1 MLSKISD
8 SALSKI
14 SDSALPTISD
24 SVSVFKSLATCGT
37 HQATVYSRVGTEM
50 FVAVFPQKPYKKL
63 GRIFEIFNFAKKKYV
78 RVAGTTKGG
87 LYIIQKWLRKQ
98 GR

>member
-50 FVAVFPQKPYKKL
+50 FVAVFPQKSYKKL
-63 GRIFEIFNFAKKKYV
+63 GRIFEIFNFAKM
-78 RVAGTTKGG
+78 
-87 LYIIQKWLRKQ
+87 RKLFI
-98 GR
+98 RENTNCT